1 MRDFCF
7 DGILVF
13 EVVIVKRWY
22 VVQVYPGY
30 EQRVKKDLVG
40 LIAKESLSDSFGE
53 ILIPSSKVKGLF
65 DSLQG
70 ETEQQLFPGY
80 VLVEMEL
87 NQDAVGIV
95 LACPQALRFLGGVNP
110 IPLSAREVDRVRLQ
124 DKGEVPVITGKVEFE
139 VGQEVE
145 IVDGPFGGFL
155 GIVDRVDKNAEK
167 LTVMVSIFGRMTPVD
182 LGFHQVKR

>member
-1 MRDFCF
+1 MHDFF
-7 DGILVF
+7 FGGILVF

-30 EQRVKKDLVG
+30 EQRVKKDLAG

-65 DSLQG
+65 DPLQG
-70 ETEQQLFPGY
+70 PVEQQLFPGY

-87 NQDAVGIV
+87 NQDAAGVV
-95 LACPQALRFLGGVNP
+95 LACPQALRVLGGVNP
-110 IPLSAREVDRVRLQ
+110 IPLSAREVDRVRQQ
-124 DKGEVPVITGKVEFE
+124 DKGEVQIVAGRVEFE

-145 IVDGPFGGFL
+145 IVDGPFTGFL